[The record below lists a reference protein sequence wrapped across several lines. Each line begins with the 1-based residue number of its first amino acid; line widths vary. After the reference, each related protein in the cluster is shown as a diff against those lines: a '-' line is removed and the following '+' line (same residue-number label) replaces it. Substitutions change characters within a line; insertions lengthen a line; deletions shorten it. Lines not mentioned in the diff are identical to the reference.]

1 MPHPPYWHRIRTNE
15 TTTYTTVA
23 KLIISCEGLPTREVE
38 LGSERMTLGRH
49 PHNDIVLDHPT
60 VSSRH
65 AAITLIGDEAL
76 LEDLGSTNGTWVHGK
91 RVERHKL
98 SDRGHAIL
106 AACHIDFVGG
116 VTIPASPLTVPQGA
130 AAPSTVPVTPVPMPG
145 LAPSTPLP
153 RAANPAASPAAGPS
167 AAIEVTSGANAGRRL
182 SLTKPLTTLG
192 SPGVLVVVIARQ
204 GSGYTLTH
212 VEGGARPL
220 VNGIAVG
227 RDPHP
232 LANGDHIDLA
242 GTTMSFFV
250 GR

>member
-1 MPHPPYWHRIRTNE
+1 M
-15 TTTYTTVA
+15 A

-76 LEDLGSTNGTWVHGK
+76 LEDLGSTNGTWVHGT
-91 RVERHKL
+91 RIERHKL

-116 VTIPASPLTVPQGA
+116 VTAAASPVTVP
-130 AAPSTVPVTPVPMPG
+130 APATVPVTPVPMPG

-153 RAANPAASPAAGPS
+153 RPATTAAASAPVPGAT
-167 AAIEVTSGANAGRRL
+167 IEVKSGANAGRRL

-204 GSGYTLTH
+204 GAGYTLTH
-212 VEGGARPL
+212 IEGGSRPV

-232 LANGDHIDLA
+232 LADGDNIDLA

>member
-1 MPHPPYWHRIRTNE
+1 MPHPPYWHRIQTNE

-116 VTIPASPLTVPQGA
+116 VTIPASPA
-130 AAPSTVPVTPVPMPG
+130 TVPVTPVPMPG

-153 RAANPAASPAAGPS
+153 RTAHPGAAPASGPS

-204 GSGYTLTH
+204 GSGYTLTQ
-212 VEGGARPL
+212 VEGGSRPL

-232 LANGDHIDLA
+232 LADGDNIDLA

>member
-1 MPHPPYWHRIRTNE
+1 M
-15 TTTYTTVA
+15 A

-65 AAITLIGDEAL
+65 AAVTLIGDEAL

-116 VTIPASPLTVPQGA
+116 VTITNAPVTVPQPLA
-130 AAPSTVPVTPVPMPG
+130 APVPMPG

-153 RAANPAASPAAGPS
+153 RPASAGAAVPS
-167 AAIEVTSGANAGRRL
+167 VPGATIEVKSGANAGRRL

-204 GSGYTLTH
+204 GAGYTLTH
-212 VEGGARPL
+212 IEGATRPL
-220 VNGIAVG
+220 VNGVAVG

-232 LANGDHIDLA
+232 LADGDSIDLA

-250 GR
+250 DR

>member
-1 MPHPPYWHRIRTNE
+1 M
-15 TTTYTTVA
+15 A

-106 AACHIDFVGG
+106 AACHLDFVGG
-116 VTIPASPLTVPQGA
+116 VTLPASAVTVPQ
-130 AAPSTVPVTPVPMPG
+130 AAPVAAVTPVAPVPMPG

-153 RAANPAASPAAGPS
+153 RPANASSTGAATPGAM
-167 AAIEVTSGANAGRRL
+167 IEVTSGANAGRRL

-204 GSGYTLTH
+204 GNGYTLTH
-212 VEGGARPL
+212 MEGGARPQ
-220 VNGIAVG
+220 VNGVAVG

-232 LANGDHIDLA
+232 LADGDHIDLA